1 MQKYLRKLAQSYK
14 YQILY
19 NRAKDLGTLK
29 LFKNDSELSS
39 IQIRFL
45 YWLEVYSSLYLDLAS
60 GKDYIDEEII
70 KDNLRCEAYLLL
82 REIERKK
89 SMKEQLDTRKTETR
103 IASDVP
109 GVRFRKTK

>member
-19 NRAKDLGTLK
+19 SRAKDLGTLK
-29 LFKNDSELSS
+29 LFRNDSDLTS

-45 YWLEVYSSLYLDLAS
+45 YWLEIYSSLYSDLAS
-60 GKDYIDEEII
+60 DKDFIDEDII

-89 SMKEQLDTRKTETR
+89 SMKEQLDTGKPEKA
-103 IASDVP
+103 IASEVP
-109 GVRFRKTK
+109 GVRFRRKK